1 MEAHAENFDRQK
13 LLFFYEF
20 ILPKPIDFAVG
31 PKVPRCG
38 LLCSLRSFEPHGNMQ
53 KKRNPADCVFL
64 KCGADE
70 VRIEFARTAVLV
82 SPARCA
88 RGLLLRKSFPQKFR
102 GADFCVRFVRS
113 NPIGNMQ
120 KKRNPADCVFL
131 KCGADE
137 VRIEFA
143 RTAVLVSPARCARGL
158 LLRKSFPQKFRG
170 ADFCVHFVRSNSIRN
185 MQKNA
190 TLRIAFF

>member
-1 MEAHAENFDRQK
+1 MSSFCQK
-13 LLFFYEF
+13 PLT
-20 ILPKPIDFAVG
+20 
-31 PKVPRCG
+31 
-38 LLCSLRSFEPHGNMQ
+38 
-53 KKRNPADCVFL
+53 FL
-64 KCGADE
+64 SA
-70 VRIEFARTAVLV
+70 
-82 SPARCA
+82 
-88 RGLLLRKSFPQKFR
+88 QKFR

-190 TLRIAFF
+190 TLRIAFFLKYGADEVRIEFARTAVLVSPARCARGLLLRKSFPQKFRDADFCVHFVRSNPIGNMQKNATLRIAFFLKYGADEVRTHDL